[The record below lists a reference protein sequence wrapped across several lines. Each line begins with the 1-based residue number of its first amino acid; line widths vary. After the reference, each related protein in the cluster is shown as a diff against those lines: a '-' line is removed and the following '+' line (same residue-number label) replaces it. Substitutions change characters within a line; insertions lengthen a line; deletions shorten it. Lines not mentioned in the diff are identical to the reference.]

1 MIALYKIYSNI
12 VKINMKN
19 LFLLLLVC
27 FSFTAFSQEN
37 ITASQAKDFVG
48 KEISLTGKVAGAR
61 LFQRPTGDMLLLNID
76 KPHPGNDVTVVIE
89 GEVIL
94 KGKFSEATLMGKTIK
109 VKGIVS
115 IYKEKPQIKLEN
127 EANLSIE

>member
-1 MIALYKIYSNI
+1 MKKI
-12 VKINMKN
+12 
-19 LFLLLLVC
+19 FLVAFIC
-27 FSFTAFSQEN
+27 MSFAAFSQET

-48 KEISLTGKVAGAR
+48 KEVFLTGKVAGSR

-76 KPHPGNDVTVVIE
+76 KPHPSNDITVVIE
-89 GEVIL
+89 GEVIS
-94 KGKFSEATLMGKTIK
+94 KGKFSEASLQGKSIK

-127 EANLSIE
+127 EANLTIIE

>member
-1 MIALYKIYSNI
+1 
-12 VKINMKN
+12 MKN
-19 LFLLLLVC
+19 LLLVLFVC
-27 FSFTAFSQEN
+27 IGCTAFSQET

-48 KEISLTGKVAGAR
+48 KEVFLTGKVAGSR

-76 KPHPGNDVTVVIE
+76 KPHPSNDITVVIE
-89 GEVIL
+89 GEVIS
-94 KGKFSEATLMGKTIK
+94 KGKFSEVNLQGKSIK

-127 EANLSIE
+127 EVNLTIIE

>member
-1 MIALYKIYSNI
+1 
-12 VKINMKN
+12 MKN
-19 LFLLLLVC
+19 LFLALFVC
-27 FSFTAFSQEN
+27 IGFSAFSQET

-48 KEISLTGKVAGAR
+48 KEVSLTGKVAGAR

-76 KPHPGNDVTVVIE
+76 KPHPSNDITVVIE
-89 GEVIL
+89 GEVIS
-94 KGKFSEATLMGKTIK
+94 KGKFTEAALMGKTIK

-127 EANLSIE
+127 EANLIVIE

>member
-1 MIALYKIYSNI
+1 
-12 VKINMKN
+12 MKKVFFV
-19 LFLLLLVC
+19 LFVC
-27 FSFTAFSQEN
+27 FGFSAFSQET

-48 KEISLTGKVAGAR
+48 KEVSLTGKVAGSR

-76 KPHPGNDVTVVIE
+76 KPHPSNDITVVIE
-89 GEVIL
+89 GEVIS
-94 KGKFSEATLMGKTIK
+94 KGKFTEAALQGKSIK

-127 EANLSIE
+127 EANLTVVE

>member
-1 MIALYKIYSNI
+1 MKKIFLIAFICMSLA
-12 VKINMKN
+12 
-19 LFLLLLVC
+19 
-27 FSFTAFSQEN
+27 AFSQET

-48 KEISLTGKVAGAR
+48 KEVFLTGKVAGSR

-76 KPHPGNDVTVVIE
+76 KPHPSNDITVVIE
-89 GEVIL
+89 GEVIS
-94 KGKFSEATLMGKTIK
+94 KGKFTEAALQGKSIK

-127 EANLSIE
+127 EANLTIVE